1 MRFGFKSPALVS
13 RCVRQPWPDRDAAAA
28 GASAQEARGG
38 AGKPRSRQR
47 RSDRS
52 ARRKG
57 ADRAA
62 GGEEEEGGRAYWT
75 DAERPRDTPFADET
89 KDTKG
94 PAGHASPPR
103 RSRHGSCIAGALRT
117 LQVRVI
123 KTRALEQSAGATSQ
137 LLRAPRLHA
146 HYATRDGDATGWEA
160 ARQQPL
166 VAGPPLLLL
175 EPHRARPQGTATG
188 HDDGRSP
195 PPCSRGFACTTT
207 WATWRL
213 DFSPRLTKSTG
224 NFQPLLPPHPRP
236 IPNAKAPST
245 GEGLLWLALRAWD
258 TDGTDD
264 DEFDDADDAVIA
276 TAESPIGI
284 NIIVVIV
291 TTPLMMITMMM
302 DMKHACRPGPDRDTT
317 FWCGVKGEARALR
330 SDVTGRVCPAPQP
343 SLVGNPERRL
353 PALPTESTNGPDE
366 TIPRDPP
373 TLRAVAFIQQSINE
387 GHARLCLPQ
396 S

>member
-175 EPHRARPQGTATG
+175 LEPHRARPQGTATG
-188 HDDGRSP
+188 HGHRARRRPLAAAVLSWLCVYHHLGDL
-195 PPCSRGFACTTT
+195 A
-207 WATWRL
+207 
-213 DFSPRLTKSTG
+213 PRLLTPADQINWKLSTTSRTC
-224 NFQPLLPPHPRP
+224 H
-236 IPNAKAPST
+236 
-245 GEGLLWLALRAWD
+245 
-258 TDGTDD
+258 
-264 DEFDDADDAVIA
+264 
-276 TAESPIGI
+276 
-284 NIIVVIV
+284 
-291 TTPLMMITMMM
+291 
-302 DMKHACRPGPDRDTT
+302 
-317 FWCGVKGEARALR
+317 
-330 SDVTGRVCPAPQP
+330 
-343 SLVGNPERRL
+343 
-353 PALPTESTNGPDE
+353 
-366 TIPRDPP
+366 
-373 TLRAVAFIQQSINE
+373 
-387 GHARLCLPQ
+387 
-396 S
+396 